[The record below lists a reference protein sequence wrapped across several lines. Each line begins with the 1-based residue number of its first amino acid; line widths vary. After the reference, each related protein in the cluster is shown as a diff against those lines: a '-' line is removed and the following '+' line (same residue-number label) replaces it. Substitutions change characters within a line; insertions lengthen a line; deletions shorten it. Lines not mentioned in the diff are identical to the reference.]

1 MSEQM
6 PLTAPTPQSRG
17 KERGRQGGR
26 EGETAGGKE
35 KKKKSWMRG
44 IVNKLKGMHMI
55 SLKKRKR
62 LPDFMMEE

>member
-26 EGETAGGKE
+26 EGESAGGKE
-35 KKKKSWMRG
+35 KKE
-44 IVNKLKGMHMI
+44 KLDEG
-55 SLKKRKR
+55 
-62 LPDFMMEE
+62 DCE

>member
-26 EGETAGGKE
+26 ETAGGKE
-35 KKKKSWMRG
+35 KKE
-44 IVNKLKGMHMI
+44 KLDEG
-55 SLKKRKR
+55 
-62 LPDFMMEE
+62 DCE

>member
-6 PLTAPTPQSRG
+6 LLTAPTPQSRG

-35 KKKKSWMRG
+35 KKE
-44 IVNKLKGMHMI
+44 KLDEG
-55 SLKKRKR
+55 
-62 LPDFMMEE
+62 DCE